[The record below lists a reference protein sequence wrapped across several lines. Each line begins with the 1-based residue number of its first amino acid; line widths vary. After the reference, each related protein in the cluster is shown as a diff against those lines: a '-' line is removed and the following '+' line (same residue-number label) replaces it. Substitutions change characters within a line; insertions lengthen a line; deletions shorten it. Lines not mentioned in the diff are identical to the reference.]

1 MLATSCVDSLP
12 FYVYATDPSRS
23 LTVTRWQ
30 SSKPHR
36 DIPGGEIAMSVMF
49 GCPNARW
56 SIRGG

>member
-1 MLATSCVDSLP
+1 VDGLP
-12 FYVYATDPSRS
+12 FYVYATDPPRS

-49 GCPNARW
+49 GCPNNRW
-56 SIRGG
+56 SNRGG